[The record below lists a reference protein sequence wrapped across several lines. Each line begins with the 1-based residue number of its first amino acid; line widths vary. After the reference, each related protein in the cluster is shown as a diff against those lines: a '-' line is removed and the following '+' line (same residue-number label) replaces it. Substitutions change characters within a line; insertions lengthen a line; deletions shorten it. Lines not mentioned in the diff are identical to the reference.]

1 MVKRPLYCSF
11 VSVFSDYKSHEVDK
25 MSHSVEY
32 VLVNRRQLLCWVA
45 LSCSPF
51 WLRNGS
57 GCAVEVHCDLAASA
71 VQEQI
76 LPHWWCR
83 LWRTG
88 GWRVWVTPYRWGP
101 WYPLSG
107 WCSDSWESL
116 WGGYLKGVVVFRTR
130 TCQLGGGWESNWGQ
144 EGIFQR
150 AEGTS
155 CSL

>member
-25 MSHSVEY
+25 MSYDVEC
-32 VLVNRRQLLCWVA
+32 VPVNRRQLLCWVA

-51 WLRNGS
+51 GWEMVL
-57 GCAVEVHCDLAASA
+57 A
-71 VQEQI
+71 VQLKFTVAWLLQQRRSKL

-83 LWRTG
+83 LWRTR

-101 WYPLSG
+101 WYPLSR
-107 WCSDSWESL
+107 WCSDCSESL

-130 TCQLGGGWESNWGQ
+130 TWQLGGGWESNWEQ
-144 EGIFQR
+144 EGVFQR
-150 AEGTS
+150 AEGTR